1 MADSFLSS
9 FGYYVEGL
17 ASFFLVLLF
26 IGLVY
31 WVMRRVLSTLW
42 SILRRIRIPRSL
54 RVLVWKLDKRCT
66 NCGGYPKL
74 PGRPLCQ
81 PCSLSFL
88 RAFGVPW
95 PQNLA

>member
-1 MADSFLSS
+1 MSTSFLIPIS
-9 FGYYVEGL
+9 FYVEVLFSL
-17 ASFFLVLLF
+17 ALIGLF

-42 SILRRIRIPRSL
+42 SILRRIPYPRFL

-88 RAFGVPW
+88 RSFGVPW

>member
-17 ASFFLVLLF
+17 ASCFLVVLF

-31 WVMRRVLSTLW
+31 WVVRRILFTLW
-42 SILRRIRIPRSL
+42 DILCRIPYPRSL

-88 RAFGVPW
+88 RSFGVPW